1 MLTLDSILVIEFISF
16 QGGARW
22 LSENTEFTGKNKA
35 SKIKAVCDGER
46 QTAFGYK
53 WEYCEV

>member
-16 QGGARW
+16 QEGARW